1 VLQQCYSSDGT
12 HRSLRQSRARACEFQ
27 PPACVALC
35 RPVPPCAALC
45 RPVPCV
51 RRERLRSVVL
61 RSHILNLEYSQSIN
75 TRIPEGP
82 NTGLIRECKTD
93 RVRAGATHTV
103 CAIPANPKRKRP
115 QFTRVGSW
123 FCGSSLFITTQAKP
137 SRIQAIKPRPPR
149 SLFFHSQPGFLRSC
163 SLVKAKY
170 FTVWTTT
177 LLFSSLS
184 LRVFASLSAA
194 TTRARASAGR
204 GRG

>member
-1 VLQQCYSSDGT
+1 MTSMPTASRPIIHPAASPTAVSRRSCPANT
-12 HRSLRQSRARACEFQ
+12 HILHH
-27 PPACVALC
+27 
-35 RPVPPCAALC
+35 PVPPCAALC

-137 SRIQAIKPRPPR
+137 SCNIKPSSPARPEA
-149 SLFFHSQPGFLRSC
+149 FFS
-163 SLVKAKY
+163 
-170 FTVWTTT
+170 T
-177 LLFSSLS
+177 LSP
-184 LRVFASLSAA
+184 VFFVVVAL
-194 TTRARASAGR
+194 
-204 GRG
+204 